1 MDITVLGPLTVDGS
15 GHVSPR
21 DRVVL
26 AALAVRSGQP
36 VTTDQLA
43 DALWGDTP
51 PASAAKILQG
61 CVVRLRKVLGNDA
74 IETLAHGYLL
84 ALPPDQLDTQKFE
97 RLVVR
102 ARELIGLGEA
112 DRAAYKLTEAL
123 TLWRGSP
130 FSELEE
136 WAPAVSEARRLGEL
150 RLEAEEL
157 RVDAL
162 LRAGRHAEVLAEVQT
177 MVRAAPLRER
187 RWVLQAHAQ
196 YQAGNQGEALRTLHQ
211 LKSVLA
217 TKLGVD
223 PGPDV
228 AAIEQAI
235 LRQDPSLL
243 AGGSIIT
250 TRATCPYQG
259 LQAFDVDDAD
269 RFFGRQGDVD
279 ACQEVLRRTNLLAL
293 VGPSGSGKSSL
304 MRAGLG
310 AALHSRGTPTVAIT
324 PGPRPLEAITALASA
339 PAGAALLVDQFEE
352 LFSLCEDATQ
362 RQEFLRLLME
372 ETQARTVVIALR
384 ADHLADLAA
393 YGDFVR
399 LVERGLYIVGG
410 LGEDGLAQAIEAPAR
425 QSGLV
430 IEAGLVDLLVR
441 EVKDDPGALPL
452 LSHVLLETWRRREGN
467 TLTVAGYRASGGI
480 HGAVA
485 QSAEALYAKVAV
497 DQRHTLRDLVLRL
510 VAPGPQGEPVRSR
523 VPRRMVATD
532 TDRDRLIEQ
541 LVAARLVTSD
551 DGVLEITHEALA
563 RAWPRLRGWLDDD
576 VEGQRMLHHLFAA
589 ADAWD
594 SMGRPD
600 SELYR
605 GVRLA
610 RIRDWQSGSTTTL
623 TDTEQAFLD
632 ASQQQAEQ
640 EERSAEERARVQARL
655 IRRLRGVLTGAVV
668 LLVLAL
674 AAGGVAGVQSK
685 RAGDNAARA
694 VASKQAAERGEL
706 SALVRQAALRSEATD
721 DVALSLLLAVAAS
734 RLDPSPASSAALGRA
749 LSRDPARALLSSAQ
763 ITGEEFIAIDLSPDD
778 STLATID
785 SYHQV
790 RLLDAQTGRLLAEA
804 PAGAARE
811 DPSPRSIEFSP
822 DGQTLAVG
830 RTPMSGEPVSLL
842 DAQSLTDTGVR
853 LGGLPTGVW
862 RAADVAWSRDG
873 RSLVAALQRLGGDMD
888 TPRVASTWAA
898 VWRLDRPTAPDLVR
912 LPDALHPWVALSPDG
927 SRLYTL
933 PDRVVRDLRT
943 GDRATFFPPTRAG
956 WTGSFDVSPDGR
968 WLAVTAGIGHGTA
981 VVDTRTLRVVRR
993 LGEGSDVRFVWFNA
1007 DGSRLL
1013 TVRYGAPRP
1022 AQVWQVATG
1031 RLLADLTL
1039 TGRAAEGVVF
1049 DAAGRTILSTEAHQ
1063 AIDVL
1068 RRWDVD
1074 GGRAFVRRIPLPGLP
1089 WPEPDTS
1096 GNCGWNVSP
1105 DGGRVG
1111 YVACGEEVPTLKD
1124 SYVFLDVARRTVRI
1138 ARQAIK
1144 GIHFGVGSWRA
1155 DRPTFLRAD
1164 GNTIREF
1171 DTRTARVVQARTMDG
1186 LVADVAY
1193 SPDGTVALAGQANG
1207 EVTLLDADSLEP
1219 LASPIR
1225 AGSVVSLGVAPDNR
1239 TAFVVT
1245 SDRPA
1250 GQFWASWPSRWSVLD
1265 LDSGTVLHEGEI
1277 GFYGN
1282 WGAMSPTGDRAA
1294 ITGIEGGEVLIL
1306 DLVKGEPV
1314 RPFTVA
1320 HPGNVSGISFSPD
1333 GSRLI
1338 TGAEDGSVVLWDTE
1352 NATQVARVSL
1362 PTAGSTMAGF
1372 RPDGTLLLAQGFNAE
1387 AAVYVW
1393 DPSRDRAIEFACR
1406 AAGRELTDAEWSD
1419 TFGDLPYQE
1428 VCSVPAG

>member
-84 ALPPDQLDTQKFE
+84 ALPPDQLDTQRFE

-102 ARELIGLGEA
+102 ARELLGLGEA

-136 WAPAVSEARRLGEL
+136 WAPAVSEARRLVEL

-217 TKLGVD
+217 TRLGVD

-497 DQRHTLRDLVLRL
+497 DQRRTLRDLVLRL

-532 TDRDRLIEQ
+532 SERDRLIER

-576 VEGQRMLHHLFAA
+576 VEGQRMLHHLFTA

-594 SMGRPD
+594 SMDRPD

-610 RIRDWQSGSTTTL
+610 RIRELQAHSSTTL
-623 TDTEQAFLD
+623 TDTERAFLV
-632 ASQQQAEQ
+632 ASQEQAEL

-674 AAGGVAGVQSK
+674 AAGSVAAVQSK

-694 VASKQAAERGEL
+694 VAAKQAAERD
-706 SALVRQAALRSEATD
+706 AFTTLVRQAALRSEATD
-721 DVALSLLLAVAAS
+721 DVDLSLLLAVAAT
-734 RLDPSPASSAALGRA
+734 RLDRSPESAAALGRA
-749 LSRDPARALLSSAQ
+749 LSRNPALMSSAE
-763 ITGEEFIAIDLSPDD
+763 ITGEDHMALDLSPDD
-778 STLATID
+778 RTVATID
-785 SYHQV
+785 SYHRVQT
-790 RLLDAQTGRLLAEA
+790 LDARTGRLLAEGQ
-804 PAGAARE
+804 AGATRE
-811 DPSPRSIEFSP
+811 DPYPRTLEFSP
-822 DGQTLAVG
+822 DGQALAVG
-830 RTPMSGEPVSLL
+830 MTALSRRPVSLL
-842 DAQSLTDTGVR
+842 DVETLAEVGTR
-853 LGGLPTGVW
+853 LGGLPPAAW
-862 RAADVAWSRDG
+862 RAADVTYSQDG
-873 RSLVAALQRLGGDMD
+873 RFLAAALQKLERGEVTLE
-888 TPRVASTWAA
+888 VASTWAA
-898 VWRLDRPTAPDLVR
+898 VWRLDRPREPELVR
-912 LPDALHPWVALSPDG
+912 LSGEGRPFIALSPDG
-927 SRLYTL
+927 ALLYAL
-933 PDRVVRDLRT
+933 PDQQVHDLRT
-943 GDRATFFPPTRAG
+943 GERATLFPRPLG
-956 WTGSFDVSPDGR
+956 WETTIDVSADGR
-968 WLAVTAGIGHGTA
+968 WLAFGAGANQGTA
-981 VVDTRTLRVVRR
+981 VIDTRSLKEVRR
-993 LGEGSDVRFVWFNA
+993 LGEGSSVVKVRFNA
-1007 DGSRLL
+1007 HSSRLL
-1013 TVRYGAPRP
+1013 TSYHGAPRP
-1022 AQVWQVATG
+1022 TQVWEVTTG
-1031 RLLADLTL
+1031 RLLADLSL
-1039 TGRAAEGVVF
+1039 TGRSASAVDL
-1049 DAAGRTILSTEAHQ
+1049 DAAGGMIVSAEAHKE
-1063 AIDVL
+1063 IDSM
-1068 RRWDVD
+1068 RRWDVNGD
-1074 GGRAFVRRIPLPGLP
+1074 SRYLRRIPVPALP
-1089 WPEPDTS
+1089 WPEGDAS
-1096 GNCGWNVSP
+1096 GACQANVSP
-1105 DGGRVG
+1105 GGAHVM
-1111 YVACGEEVPTLKD
+1111 YIPCANHAPDLEN
-1124 SYVFLDVARRTVRI
+1124 SYVFLDVARGQARV
-1138 ARQAIK
+1138 ARQQIEGHHIGA
-1144 GIHFGVGSWRA
+1144 GSWRA

-1164 GNTIREF
+1164 GDTIREY
-1171 DTRTARVVQARTMDG
+1171 DTLSARLLQTRRMSG
-1186 LVADVAY
+1186 LVGDVAY
-1193 SPDGTVALAGQANG
+1193 SPDGTVVVAGQMNG
-1207 EVTLLDADSLEP
+1207 DVTLLDADSLET
-1219 LASPIR
+1219 LAGPVR
-1225 AGSVVSLGVAPDNR
+1225 LDASVASVGVGPDNN

-1245 SDRPA
+1245 SDEP
-1250 GQFWASWPSRWSVLD
+1250 GGLFWGSWPSRWVLID
-1265 LDSGTVLHEGEI
+1265 LEQGAVTHEGEL
-1277 GFYGN
+1277 GFAGN
-1282 WGAMSPTGDRAA
+1282 VGTMSPTGDRAVV
-1294 ITGIEGGEVLIL
+1294 TGIQGGEVLIL
-1306 DLVKGEPV
+1306 DLATGKPV
-1314 RPFTVA
+1314 RPFVIA
-1320 HPGNVSGISFSPD
+1320 HPGNVWGTAFSPD
-1333 GSRLI
+1333 GSRLM
-1338 TGAEDGSVVLWDTE
+1338 TGAEDGSVVLWDAET
-1352 NATQVARVSL
+1352 ATQVGRISL
-1362 PTAGSTMAGF
+1362 PTPGNPMAGF
-1372 RPDGTLLLAQGFNAE
+1372 RPDGTLLLAQHNAE
-1387 AAVYVW
+1387 PAVYVW
-1393 DPSRDRAIEFACR
+1393 DPSPERAIEFACR
-1406 AAGRELTDAEWSD
+1406 AAGRELTEAEWRD
-1419 TFGDLPYQE
+1419 AFGDLPYQT
-1428 VCSVPAG
+1428 VCSGS